1 MKILFTKRVDINN
14 SRYPDCNIT
23 QYYIVTKFIYAV
35 AFIWPNDP
43 AKSYVSLF
51 PIVEDFDKNGCVGND
66 KTRHYDSFARLDTHY
81 ERFITV
87 DRAIAVLRG
96 AIEHATVKHRY
107 IAEDASGIS
116 YDEWIVRMKNSTG
129 DVFTFTKMRN
139 APEGVIRTIKID
151 RADLVHRC
159 MDECESTTIL
169 LDNIPSHT
177 TWINLNEYN
186 REAAYGVRL

>member
-14 SRYPDCNIT
+14 EKYPDCNII

-43 AKSYVSLF
+43 AKSYVQLC

-66 KTRHYDSFARLDTHY
+66 KDRHYDHFAHIDTHY
-81 ERFITV
+81 ERFITP

-96 AIEHATVKHRY
+96 AIERATVKHRY
-107 IAEDASGIS
+107 IAEDPSGIS
-116 YDEWIVRMKNSTG
+116 YDEWTVRMAHSSG

-139 APEGVIRTIKID
+139 APEGVAKTIRIE

-159 MDECESTTIL
+159 MGESESTTIL
-169 LDNIPSHT
+169 IDDIPTHT
-177 TWINLNEYN
+177 TWINLRGYT
-186 REAAYGVRL
+186 REAAYGARL

>member
-1 MKILFTKRVDINN
+1 MKILFTTRVDLNN
-14 SRYPDCNIT
+14 NRYPDSNIT
-23 QYYIVTKFIYAV
+23 QYHIVTKFIYAV

-43 AKSYVSLF
+43 AKSYVSFF

-66 KTRHYDSFARLDTHY
+66 KTRHYDAFARLDTHY

-116 YDEWIVRMKNSTG
+116 YDEWVVRMKNSTG

-139 APEGVIRTIKID
+139 APDGVVRSIKID

-159 MDECESTTIL
+159 VGECESTTIL

-177 TWINLNEYN
+177 TWINLDEYT